1 MTEENRETTS
11 IKINP
16 NLWKEAKKYCIDN
29 NITISQLIE
38 KLIEKEITKRDKK

>member
-1 MTEENRETTS
+1 MVEENRETTS

-38 KLIEKEITKRDKK
+38 KLIEKEINKGVKK